1 LSWVEHLYK
10 TPGVYNRFFPNPN
23 VLLFTKNRDYS
34 GNKTKIFDEKLQQQ
48 VYLFPGIENWFTI
61 AKPKSEFYTDVI
73 DAIERYY
80 EVGREQ
86 ILKES

>member
-1 LSWVEHLYK
+1 M
-10 TPGVYNRFFPNPN
+10 
-23 VLLFTKNRDYS
+23 
-34 GNKTKIFDEKLQQQ
+34 
-48 VYLFPGIENWFTI
+48 ENWFTI

-80 EVGREQ
+80 EVGRNK